1 MNIRFEP
8 LHGKE
13 ETALGKAIICCSEE
27 NLHKVKEKILVELDS
42 KEIPYFITR
51 EDNLFSWDEI
61 PGNDNGKLVEFM
73 GQKYGIYWAKTA
85 KIKKIDDGRT
95 IIVSNEKNSLSLRLN
110 DEKTKVNL
118 KIDDGGTFELNA
130 RTENSKLNIYD
141 IFNETKFRQALNKA
155 SCGVITL
162 TPQSIN
168 SPWIL
173 FESGV
178 LIGRKIPIIPFQMD
192 VSDKKQLPGF
202 IEQYQLVKDID
213 TLIDLVSTHI
223 YKFSNIFGK
232 EYKEL
237 NNKILNKLNQVKLT
251 LKFENVDKDL
261 QNNLRFGYQIIRFG
275 TWNLIKNEPKY
286 LFSWDEVPGNDN
298 IRLLEFLKQNFN
310 IDWVEIAKVEKF
322 EDGRTIKISAENDS
336 LSLRLNNEKTEV
348 NLKIEDGRTDKFIVK
363 TENGTLKIKNSEMDE
378 TDRIHKINF
387 IDKISYETNTNALK
401 VEYILPV
408 HRKWGLT
415 FKLFV
420 DVDNLEKLNTVM
432 SILER
437 TGYQKM
443 SQSKSGEK
451 QRIYFL
457 IPDDKCKIVEE
468 PDKIL
473 NNYLNPFA
481 IANQK
486 NNFQN
491 V

>member
-13 ETALGKAIICCSEE
+13 ETALGNAFICCSED
-27 NLHKVKEKILVELDS
+27 NFPKIKEKILDELDS
-42 KEIPYFITR
+42 KEIPYFIPQ
-51 EDNLFSWDEI
+51 E
-61 PGNDNGKLVEFM
+61 
-73 GQKYGIYWAKTA
+73 
-85 KIKKIDDGRT
+85 
-95 IIVSNEKNSLSLRLN
+95 
-110 DEKTKVNL
+110 
-118 KIDDGGTFELNA
+118 
-130 RTENSKLNIYD
+130 D
-141 IFNETKFRQALNKA
+141 IFRSAKFMQALNRA

-178 LIGRKIPIIPFQMD
+178 LIGRKIPIIPFIMD
-192 VSDKKQLPGF
+192 VSDKKDERDNFIKQLPRF
-202 IEQYQLVKDID
+202 IEQYQLVIEDID
-213 TLIDLVSTHI
+213 TLIDLISAHI

-232 EYKEL
+232 EYEEL
-237 NNKILNKLNQVKLT
+237 NNRVSNKLNQVKLT
-251 LKFENVDKDL
+251 LKFENVDKGL
-261 QNNLRFGYQIIRFG
+261 QNNLGFGYQIIRFG

-298 IRLLEFLKQNFN
+298 KRLLEFLKQNFN
-310 IDWVEIAKVEKF
+310 IDWLEIAKVEKF

-348 NLKIEDGRTDKFIVK
+348 NLKIDDGRTDKFLVK
-363 TENGTLKIKNSEMDE
+363 TENGILKIKNSEMDE
-378 TDRIHKINF
+378 TDRVHKINF
-387 IDKISYETNTNALK
+387 IDKISYETNNNALK

-432 SILER
+432 GIFER
-437 TGYQKM
+437 NGYQKM

-481 IANQK
+481 IADQK